1 MKYLQLVIYL
11 AFSINLYSQQVFV
24 KKVHN
29 NVLEYAADY
38 ESLLKTMGEN
48 YYLNR
53 YHDINDY
60 NADGNLDL
68 FIHTIGNPEKNQI
81 RSLFINQSKNG
92 GYKFV
97 EDKNYRSAAIGDAGM
112 LSNMSADFNQDGL
125 LDVFCYT
132 ENYHGKPGMQPAG
145 YFKDGN
151 NTPDFYL
158 INNGKSFDKVLL
170 DTTVFNNDYINQK
183 IPIVMDLN
191 NNGIPDVVY
200 GYTGQLQNLFS
211 EPDQTKKTLFMTYEL
226 AKNSKVWTRN
236 LVMPVPD
243 KNLELSR
250 SNLMSFPYHSGI
262 YKEDFYF
269 MTHVDRNYDVSTKSY
284 TSKGPSEDVNV
295 YSITNLFLNKTS
307 AKGDLTKN
315 PITELAEIKSEYPF
329 NVVNDWGM
337 WVKDLDL
344 DGVPEIITMEWGN
357 NVHPNDKRPTKIA
370 VYDLSGKDISTKWF
384 SGDLNYDYTDSHAN
398 GMHLV
403 DLDNDGDIDL
413 VPQNG
418 WIEKSNGSVGYN
430 IFMNYNNKFNKTFVV
445 YSDSKTS
452 NNLFGENS
460 TYQKG
465 FKIPVDFDKNGIYEI
480 MHIMEA
486 GNINLIELGYNDSD
500 GDGVLDKN
508 DKCNNT
514 ALGTKVD
521 ANGCELVLAN
531 SLVDSEITV
540 SPNPFEQTIK
550 IKYPE
555 DLGPLVKAE
564 MRDMKGLV
572 VWKKDSVFDGE
583 RVDLS
588 SLAIGNYVLSLISVS
603 NVKVNQVKITKLGK

>member
-1 MKYLQLVIYL
+1 
-11 AFSINLYSQQVFV
+11 
-24 KKVHN
+24 
-29 NVLEYAADY
+29 
-38 ESLLKTMGEN
+38 
-48 YYLNR
+48 
-53 YHDINDY
+53 
-60 NADGNLDL
+60 
-68 FIHTIGNPEKNQI
+68 
-81 RSLFINQSKNG
+81 
-92 GYKFV
+92 
-97 EDKNYRSAAIGDAGM
+97 
-112 LSNMSADFNQDGL
+112 
-125 LDVFCYT
+125 
-132 ENYHGKPGMQPAG
+132 
-145 YFKDGN
+145 
-151 NTPDFYL
+151 
-158 INNGKSFDKVLL
+158 
-170 DTTVFNNDYINQK
+170 
-183 IPIVMDLN
+183 
-191 NNGIPDVVY
+191 
-200 GYTGQLQNLFS
+200 
-211 EPDQTKKTLFMTYEL
+211 
-226 AKNSKVWTRN
+226 
-236 LVMPVPD
+236 
-243 KNLELSR
+243 
-250 SNLMSFPYHSGI
+250 
-262 YKEDFYF
+262 
-269 MTHVDRNYDVSTKSY
+269 
-284 TSKGPSEDVNV
+284 V
-295 YSITNLFLNKTS
+295 YSITNLFLNRTS

-329 NVVNDWGM
+329 NVVNDWGT

-344 DGVPEIITMEWGN
+344 DGLPEIITMEWGN

-384 SGDLNYDYTDSHAN
+384 SDSLNYDYTDSHAN

-465 FKIPVDFDKNGIYEI
+465 FKIPVDFDKNGVYEI
-480 MHIMEA
+480 IHIMEA
-486 GNINLIELGYNDSD
+486 GNINLMELGYNDVD

-531 SLVDSEITV
+531 SLVDSKIIV

-550 IKYPE
+550 IEYPA
-555 DLGPLVKAE
+555 DFGPLVKAE
-564 MRDMKGLV
+564 IRDMRGVV
-572 VWKKDSVFDGE
+572 VWKKDSVSDSE

-588 SLAIGNYVLSLISVS
+588 SLPLGNYVLSLISVS